1 MSYEWRPKAF
11 VQCLAG
17 AVLIRSHP
25 RARQLASALPRLSIC
40 TTGVAIA
47 PGIYH
52 CTNGHSRTCAGPASF
67 EARDAV
73 GFRRPPIK
81 NLSLMMPLVAV
92 RVVGRRSVLDT
103 PPSRGMT
110 GRRHSPVIVR
120 EGPSLSSSAKA
131 DDPVITG

>member
-52 CTNGHSRTCAGPASF
+52 CTNAHSRTCAGPASF
-67 EARDAV
+67 EAGDAV
-73 GFRRPPIK
+73 GFRIK
-81 NLSLMMPLVAV
+81 
-92 RVVGRRSVLDT
+92 RRG
-103 PPSRGMT
+103 SR
-110 GRRHSPVIVR
+110 
-120 EGPSLSSSAKA
+120 A
-131 DDPVITG
+131 DFSTTIGLRARKTFSI